1 MKNPPLRRGGS
12 CLLRFFPHGY
22 FKGGKLPDN
31 LLPPVTAGL
40 EITEICQPPVVGVK
54 QVKQEVQFGIVPRL

>member
-1 MKNPPLRRGGS
+1 M
-12 CLLRFFPHGY
+12 RFFPHGY

>member
-1 MKNPPLRRGGS
+1 MRL
-12 CLLRFFPHGY
+12 FPQGY

-40 EITEICQPPVVGVK
+40 EIPKIFQPPVVGVK
-54 QVKQEVQFGIVPRL
+54 QVKKEAQFRIVPRL